1 MLVILLVFPSAA
13 AAAEADA
20 EVAGEYAVEDATRS
34 STAPSCGSSND
45 HDFESIV
52 AKTLENLPLELAAI
66 VTPRVMN
73 SLIMVISVLI
83 LHQIPWLIHFQV
95 KLKEFQIDFNL
106 KSLWES
112 QKIPNFIIP
121 NPYL

>member
-66 VTPRVMN
+66 VTPHVMN
-73 SLIMVISVLI
+73 SLIMVISDLI

-112 QKIPNFIIP
+112 QKIPNFRIP

>member
-83 LHQIPWLIHFQV
+83 LHQIPWLIHFHA
-95 KLKEFQIDFNL
+95 KPKEFQMGF
-106 KSLWES
+106 
-112 QKIPNFIIP
+112 QFKIFMRKPR
-121 NPYL
+121 NPKF